1 MKNYAY
7 DKYQSDTFLLKYIF
21 EEYEKKINNQLNHYY
36 TEMNFIKENL
46 PNETQDEIKKKREKY
61 ILI

>member
-21 EEYEKKINNQLNHYY
+21 EEDEKQINNQLNNYY
-36 TEMNFIKENL
+36 TEMNFIKENI
-46 PNETQDEIKKKREKY
+46 PKNIQNQIQFQ
-61 ILI
+61 